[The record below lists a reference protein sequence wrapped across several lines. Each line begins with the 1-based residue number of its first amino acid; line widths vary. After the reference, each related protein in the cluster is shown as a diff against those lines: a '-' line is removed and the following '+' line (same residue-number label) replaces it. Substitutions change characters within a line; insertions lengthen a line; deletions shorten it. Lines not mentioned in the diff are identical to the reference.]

1 MKFVI
6 DTNILIKGFQ
16 LISLDCF
23 ALIGHFYDNSTLA
36 IVFDTEKGILLQE
49 YRQNLNHN
57 EMFQK
62 WLVAMFQANKVFY
75 VSGKLEEKIRKKL
88 DKLGFHEPSDQV
100 FVAVALHSDKNII
113 TEDSDYGKGKED
125 RAKEVSKQEILRYM
139 TNDLKLNVTDA
150 KQSLKFIKNL
160 K

>member
-16 LISLDCF
+16 LHSIECF
-23 ALIGHFYDNSTLA
+23 ALIGLFYDNAALSIA
-36 IVFDTEKGILLQE
+36 FDVEKSVILQE

-88 DKLGFHEPSDQV
+88 VKFGFHESSDQT

-113 TEDSDYGKGKED
+113 TEDSDYGKGNEE
-125 RAKEVSKQEILRYM
+125 RAGETAKQNVLRYM
-139 TNDLKLNVTDA
+139 TQDLKLNVMDA
-150 KQSLKFIKNL
+150 KESLEFIK
-160 K
+160 KFK